1 MVSWK
6 ERLPNFFG
14 FQQRRGVHIVHRI
27 DHRGGREGQVVHGGS
42 VQGVGVA
49 ALNQQLVL
57 QLHELLVRIVMRG
70 EGLLLQ

>member
-1 MVSWK
+1 M
-6 ERLPNFFG
+6 
-14 FQQRRGVHIVHRI
+14 
-27 DHRGGREGQVVHGGS
+27 VHGGS